1 MNKKIDSILKI
12 AGRFLSF
19 SSSRKFVVLLFATV
33 STSLYSQQ
41 IIKGSVVSNSDG
53 KPVSNTTV
61 KIANSDVSVVSD
73 ADGNFE
79 INAKP
84 EDVLI
89 FTSLDYDP
97 QELKVG
103 NKTLFNIKL
112 RKNVNNIDEVVVI
125 GYGKQKKSDITGA
138 VSVVKMDDA
147 KKTVTY
153 DIAKQLQ
160 GQVAGVTMQSSGE
173 PGGFVNM
180 KIRGITSFTNNNP
193 LFVVDGVMVN
203 SPNDFAPGDVES
215 IQVLKDA
222 SAAAIYGVRGAAGVV
237 IITTKQGA
245 KGKVNLGYKGL
256 NGFQFAPKK
265 LSLTNR
271 EQYQQIVNQAYM
283 NAGRPILSG
292 NDPNSPYF
300 IDNVDT
306 DWQREGFTTGNI
318 QNHSVNFNGGS
329 ENISYSINLDYFK
342 NSAYLNTP
350 QDFERYALNA
360 NFSGKKGDKFK
371 YGGKFSYT
379 QSDKE
384 NFTGYGGGSVLISL
398 IQAIPTMPMYD
409 PNRLGGFGGTDSN
422 TQAAISLNVL
432 GYNRLVQNTTN
443 RDRFLGNF
451 WGEYE
456 ILKGLKY
463 KLDLSVDRT
472 NVHNRL
478 YNPQAD
484 WGWYYETT
492 AAEAQLD
499 VSKNSLQ
506 TTFINNL
513 LTYDVKLGDHNFN
526 LMAGWIQQRD
536 NYHNLWTVGVGYP
549 TGTIAQIENATISRD
564 AGEYNNEITTTSI
577 ISRINYN
584 YKEKYLLTANFRQDK
599 TSLFA
604 PRNNHAENFSF
615 SGGWRLDKEEFLNL
629 PDYIRLLKIRG
640 SWGKLGNNTIPVYS
654 WENTVN
660 PFASYIFGGQVYP
673 GTTAT
678 SIKDPNIK
686 WETVETSSVA
696 LEVNLFNKLD
706 FTAEYYNKKSTEMLL
721 SLPLPF
727 SSGGI
732 PNAIQ
737 TNAGDMKNMGW
748 EFTLGYRQNFGDFG
762 LNVNANLG
770 LLDNEVLKLGDD
782 NNPIPVGVSRT
793 EVGRSAGELY
803 GWVAEGIFQNTG
815 DIQSHA
821 TQLNAAPGDI
831 KFKDLNGDGII
842 NDQDR
847 TFLGRAIPKYTF
859 GLNLSATYKNFD
871 FSMFWQ
877 GMAGHYIYNGTY
889 SSVMIGDL
897 TNHSTDLLNYWTP
910 ENTTTNIPRPV
921 KDDPNDN
928 DRPSNRFVEKGD
940 YIKLQALELG
950 YTFTTDKTIFNKLRI
965 YASGQNLLTITKYK
979 GYDPDFISDGLLNR
993 GFEFGSFPNPVTVSF
1008 GIEANF

>member
-1 MNKKIDSILKI
+1 MNKKIDSISKI
-12 AGRFLSF
+12 ASRFLSF
-19 SSSRKFVVLLFATV
+19 SCSRKFVVVLFATI
-33 STSLYSQQ
+33 SSSIYSQQ

-53 KPVSNTTV
+53 KPVSNATV
-61 KIANSDVSVVSD
+61 KIANSNVLVESD

-79 INAKP
+79 ITAKP
-84 EDVLI
+84 DDVLI
-89 FTSLDYDP
+89 FTSLDFDP

-173 PGGFVNM
+173 PGGAVNI

-193 LFVVDGVMVN
+193 LFVVDGIMVN

-245 KGKVNLGYKGL
+245 KGKVSLGYKGL

-265 LSLTNR
+265 LSVTNR
-271 EQYQQIVNQAYM
+271 EQYQQITNQSYL
-283 NAGRPILSG
+283 NAGIPILSG

-300 IDNVDT
+300 INNVDT
-306 DWQREGFTTGNI
+306 DWQREGFSTGQI

-342 NSAYLNTP
+342 NTAYLNTP

-360 NFSGKKGDKFK
+360 NFSGKKGNKFK

-384 NFTGYGGGSVLISL
+384 NFNGYNNGSVLVSL
-398 IQAIPTMPMYD
+398 LQAIPTMPMYD
-409 PNRLGGFGGTDSN
+409 PNRLGGFGGTDAN
-422 TQAAISLNVL
+422 TQAAISLNIL
-432 GYNRLVQNTTN
+432 GYNRLLQNNTKRN
-443 RDRFLGNF
+443 RFLGDF

-463 KLDLSVDRT
+463 KLDVSADRT
-472 NVHNRL
+472 TVHNRVF
-478 YNPQAD
+478 NPQSD
-484 WGWYYETT
+484 LGWYYVTE
-492 AAEAQLD
+492 ANEAQLD
-499 VSKNSLQ
+499 ISDNTLQ

-513 LTYDVKLGDHNFN
+513 LTYDFKLGDHSFN
-526 LMAGWIQQRD
+526 VLAGWIQQRD
-536 NYHNLWTVGVGYP
+536 DYYNHWSRGVGYAA
-549 TGTIAQIENATISRD
+549 GSIAQLEYATARD
-564 AGEYNNEITTTSI
+564 TGEYNNRVTTASYI
-577 ISRINYN
+577 GRVNYN
-584 YKEKYLLTANFRQDK
+584 FQDKYLLTANFRQDK
-599 TSLFA
+599 SSLFA

-615 SGGWRLDKEEFLNL
+615 SGGWRLDKEEFLKL
-629 PDYIRLLKIRG
+629 PDYINLLKLRG
-640 SWGKLGNNTIPVYS
+640 SWGRLGNNTIGVYS
-654 WENTVN
+654 WENTIN
-660 PFASYIFGGQVYP
+660 PFANYIFGGVLQP
-673 GTTAT
+673 GSTMIT
-678 SIKDPNIK
+678 IKDPNIK
-686 WETVETSSVA
+686 WETTESTSAAVELS
-696 LEVNLFNKLD
+696 LFNKLD
-706 FTAEYYNKKSTEMLL
+706 FTAEYYVKKSYDLLL
-721 SLPLPF
+721 SVPLPF
-727 SSGGI
+727 SSGGT
-732 PNAIQ
+732 PNNIT

-748 EFTLGYRQNFGDFG
+748 EFTLGYRQNIGD
-762 LNVNANLG
+762 LNLSINANLG
-770 LLDNEVLKLGDD
+770 LLDNEILKLGEN
-782 NNPIPVGVSRT
+782 NNPIYGINSKT

-803 GWVAEGIFQNTG
+803 GWIAEGIFQNTG
-815 DIQSHA
+815 DIQNHA
-821 TQLNAAPGDI
+821 TQTNAAPGDI

-842 NDQDR
+842 DDNDR
-847 TFLGRAIPKYTF
+847 TFLGRSMPKYTF
-859 GLNLSATYKNFD
+859 GLNVSATYKNFD

-889 SSVMIGDL
+889 SSLMIGDL
-897 TNHSTDLLNYWTP
+897 TNHSTDMLNYWTP
-910 ENTTTNIPRPV
+910 ENTNTNIPRPV
-921 KDDPNDN
+921 KNNPNDN
-928 DRPSNRFVEKGD
+928 NRPSSRFVEKGD
-940 YIKLQALELG
+940 YIKLQALEIG
-950 YTFTTDKTIFNKLRI
+950 YTFETDKTVFNKVRI
-965 YASGQNLLTITKYK
+965 YTSGQNLLTLTKYK
-979 GYDPDFISDGLLNR
+979 GYDPDFISDGLLSR